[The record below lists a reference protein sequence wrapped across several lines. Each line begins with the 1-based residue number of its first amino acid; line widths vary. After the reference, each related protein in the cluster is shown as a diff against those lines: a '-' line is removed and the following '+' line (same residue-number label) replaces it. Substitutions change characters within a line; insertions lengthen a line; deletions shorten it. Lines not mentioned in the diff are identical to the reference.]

1 MLNKLQQFKKYENK
15 IINVKKD
22 EIKNLFLHKNNLN
35 FTEGV
40 QMLSTK
46 SSIILKASIFKDN
59 IFIQFYKIYNE
70 NEKANIYL
78 KIKTF
83 FFKFLKSH
91 IIQGLELLFS
101 KYLQILIKKT

>member
-46 SSIILKASIFKDN
+46 SSIILKAPI
-59 IFIQFYKIYNE
+59 
-70 NEKANIYL
+70 L
-78 KIKTF
+78 
-83 FFKFLKSH
+83 
-91 IIQGLELLFS
+91 
-101 KYLQILIKKT
+101 LIKKLKILNLNIFFNFKNVFYIKNYGFRINYFKNL